1 MTDMTLTQQIITI
14 AICILGTMT
23 TRFLPFLV
31 FSGKRPTPKFI
42 QYLGRALPSAI
53 FGMLVIYCLKNV
65 SLLTGSHGLPE
76 LIAIAATVGL
86 HLWKKQM
93 LLSIAGGTVCYMLL
107 VQLVF

>member
-1 MTDMTLTQQIITI
+1 MTISQQIITI
-14 AICILGTMT
+14 TLCVVGTMT

-31 FSGKRPTPKFI
+31 FSSKKPTPKYI
-42 QYLGRALPSAI
+42 QYLGIALPSAI

-65 SLLTGSHGLPE
+65 NIVAGSHGIPE
-76 LIAIAATVGL
+76 LISILVTVVL
-86 HLWKKQM
+86 HKWKRQM